1 LSFTFLRVA
10 STSEQWANS
19 PAREPQ
25 AISAAPALEI
35 VSDIAQTM
43 SEKKRRLFV
52 TPAAPGCSFIS
63 FAAIEAVPFLAEK
76 NDRVQIFAGLI
87 RQFVTIWKN
96 ADESFDERR
105 VVTTDRPENG
115 LVRLVRHSQ
124 DFRPSGHQDDGLRDP
139 LQFELSDRSHSSF
152 SVLKPSAREGLRH
165 RPAPGCGSL
174 GFPDWNEQAA
184 EYYGKAAPTATVRL
198 AAIVHKSVL
207 NDRSTSWPYAL
218 HLPAFRL
225 KWIGILAPFMK
236 HESKRPATS

>member
-1 LSFTFLRVA
+1 MRCLSLTFLCVA

-87 RQFVTIWKN
+87 RQFVTIWKKMRTSLLTSG
-96 ADESFDERR
+96 ASSRQIAQRTGWFDWFAIRR
-105 VVTTDRPENG
+105 IFAPLGIRMMGCVTRSSLNF
-115 LVRLVRHSQ
+115 LIVLI
-124 DFRPSGHQDDGLRDP
+124 LR
-139 LQFELSDRSHSSF
+139 SR
-152 SVLKPSAREGLRH
+152 
-165 RPAPGCGSL
+165 C
-174 GFPDWNEQAA
+174 
-184 EYYGKAAPTATVRL
+184 
-198 AAIVHKSVL
+198 
-207 NDRSTSWPYAL
+207 
-218 HLPAFRL
+218 
-225 KWIGILAPFMK
+225 
-236 HESKRPATS
+236 